1 MTKIL
6 YGQDDKRFDQEYWGQ
21 LERNWKKWK
30 GKGKERLERID
41 EEEEEEAKF
50 EEGRIEKWDEEDKMG
65 KLYNKL

>member
-21 LERNWKKWK
+21 LERNWKKQ

-50 EEGRIEKWDEEDKMG
+50 EEERIEKWDEEDKMG

>member
-1 MTKIL
+1 M
-6 YGQDDKRFDQEYWGQ
+6 
-21 LERNWKKWK
+21 ERNWKKEK

>member
-6 YGQDDKRFDQEYWGQ
+6 YRQNDKRFDQEYWGQ
-21 LERNWKKWK
+21 LERNWKKQ

-50 EEGRIEKWDEEDKMG
+50 EEERIEKWDEEDKMG